1 MCLDLATKVGVLAD
15 GEQFHSLTVD
25 MNQSNLT
32 GFEDDEEDVLGE
44 EEEQPSVMVDDAPES
59 ASAILKEPIPNN
71 PANNQ

>member
-44 EEEQPSVMVDDAPES
+44 EGEEPSVMVDDAPEN
-59 ASAILKEPIPNN
+59 ASAILKEHIPNN